1 MEINS
6 LFIKGEEHKVC
17 QDYALHG
24 TEPYPYLIVCDG
36 SSSSQQSEI
45 GSKLLALS
53 AQKILHEQTEEELLK
68 LTTQEIGNRIIQKAG
83 YVAKQLG
90 LNHETLDATLL
101 LGYLNK
107 NNNKFIV
114 HAFGDGV
121 IIYKKHNDV
130 YYQSINYSE
139 NYPYYLSYQL
149 DEERKSNLIKS
160 IQQKMT
166 VSFSKLGYEKTI
178 EQEYSS
184 LKHHTLEID
193 VNDLEWI
200 CLASDGIESFNQDAE
215 KTIQQLSS
223 FKNFRGVFLE
233 RRVNKL
239 IKENKKNNITHYD
252 DLSVAGI
259 FFGENNE
266 YI

>member
-6 LFIKGEEHKVC
+6 LFVKGEDHKIC

-45 GSKLLALS
+45 GAKIVALS
-53 AQKILHEQTEEELLK
+53 AQKILNEHSENELSK
-68 LTTQEIGNRIIQKAG
+68 LTTQEIGNRIIQKSG
-83 YVAKQLG
+83 YIAKQLG
-90 LNHETLDATLL
+90 LNYETLDTTLL

-107 NNNKFIV
+107 NKTFTI
-114 HAFGDGV
+114 HAFGDGA
-121 IIYKKHNDV
+121 IIYKKNSDV

-149 DEERKSNLIKS
+149 DENRKENLIKNV
-160 IQQKMT
+160 QQKMS
-166 VSFSKLGYEKTI
+166 VSFSKLNYDKTI
-178 EQEYSS
+178 EKEYSVE
-184 LKHHTLEID
+184 KHHTLELDI
-193 VNDLEWI
+193 NHLEWI
-200 CLASDGIESFNQDAE
+200 CIASDGIESFNQDFE
-215 KTIQQLSS
+215 NTIQQLSS
-223 FKNFRGVFLE
+223 FKNFKGVFLE
-233 RRVNKL
+233 RRVNKM
-239 IKENKKNNITHYD
+239 IKENKKESITHYD

>member
-6 LFIKGEEHKVC
+6 LFVKGEDHKIC

-36 SSSSQQSEI
+36 SSSSPQSEI
-45 GSKLLALS
+45 GSKIVALS
-53 AQKILHEQTEEELLK
+53 AQKILNEHSEEDLSK
-68 LTTQEIGNRIIQKAG
+68 LTNKEIGNRIVQKAG
-83 YVAKQLG
+83 YIAKQLG
-90 LNHETLDATLL
+90 LNYETLDTTLL
-101 LGYLNK
+101 LGYLDK
-107 NNNKFIV
+107 HNNKFII
-114 HAFGDGV
+114 HSFGDGV
-121 IIYKKHNDV
+121 IIYKKHHDV

-139 NYPYYLSYQL
+139 NYPYYLSYLL
-149 DEERKSNLIKS
+149 DEERKSNLIKT
-160 IQQKMT
+160 IQQTMT
-166 VSFSKLGYEKTI
+166 VSFSKI
-178 EQEYSS
+178 NHEQRIDKEYSS

-193 VNDLEWI
+193 VNNLEWI
-200 CLASDGIESFNQDAE
+200 CIASDGIESFNQETDI
-215 KTIQQLSS
+215 TIQQLSS

-239 IKENKKNNITHYD
+239 IKENKKESITHYD

-266 YI
+266 HI